1 MNEVQNYPNLRKGA
15 QGNRYSPYE
24 GGCPTSVGRPS
35 THKRQGG
42 SVYRRGRGKTPA
54 GPLGEKIGLVI
65 VSVLF
70 GILIGM
76 GILSWL
82 DFLI

>member
-15 QGNRYSPYE
+15 QGNRYRGNT

-35 THKRQGG
+35 AYQRKGG
-42 SVYRRGRGKTPA
+42 SVYRRGRGETPA